1 MATFTLSGLL
11 RRIRGNYATI
21 PNYLEMELRYMDAG
35 ERGPKA
41 PTLGQGTPGYH
52 SHVIY
57 IVMSSITTSII
68 VTPSRRSVERTCD
81 DLAIVVL
88 VAVGLIA
95 SLTFRDYGLGWDD
108 YTHAEYADLLLRMY
122 GSGFKD
128 TGALSFANL
137 YMYGGGFDM
146 AAALLHKVI
155 PLELFETRRLLGA
168 IVGLIG
174 LAVTWRLGRR
184 VGGPLAGL
192 AALLLLALCP
202 TFYGHMFMNPK
213 DAPFAVAMVILTLG
227 LVRLAEEYP
236 QPSPRTILIVGLGAG
251 LSIGS
256 RILGGLGLIYA
267 LVGFVPLLAAEVR
280 NQGAREATR
289 RFIHVAYVLLPSL
302 ILGYL
307 IMGLIW
313 PWSIMEP
320 GNPFGALNYFSHF
333 FEKPWKEMFDGAL
346 VSVPDM
352 PWSYLPTLFA
362 LQLPEVLL
370 GLAIVGAVGALVALT
385 RGDVPARRK
394 TILLIVTL
402 AATLPLATAMAKR
415 PALYNGIRHF
425 IFVIPP
431 MTVLAGTAF
440 AWGMDWL
447 KENRRHWQPAA
458 VAIFAF
464 GLLLP
469 LSEMIRLHPYEYTHF
484 NHIAGT
490 VRGADDLYM
499 LDYWG
504 LALKQASDG
513 LREQLAERQEA
524 APAGRKW
531 KVAVCGPQRP
541 AQVALGPDFT
551 IGWDSHAADFAMTLG
566 EFYCKGLLAP
576 VMVEIKR
583 DDVVFARVYDIRGR
597 SISSLLAIPAP

>member
-1 MATFTLSGLL
+1 
-11 RRIRGNYATI
+11 
-21 PNYLEMELRYMDAG
+21 
-35 ERGPKA
+35 
-41 PTLGQGTPGYH
+41 
-52 SHVIY
+52 
-57 IVMSSITTSII
+57 MSSITTSAID
-68 VTPSRRSVERTCD
+68 TPLRRSVERTCD
-81 DLAIVVL
+81 DLAIFALAV
-88 VAVGLIA
+88 VAVVA

-168 IVGLIG
+168 IVGIIG

-192 AALLLLALCP
+192 ATLLLLALCP

-213 DAPFAVAMVILTLG
+213 DAPFAVAMVILMLG

-236 QPSPRTILIVGLGAG
+236 SPSPRTILIVGLGAG

-256 RILGGLGLIYA
+256 RILGGLALFYA
-267 LVGFVPLLAAEVR
+267 IAGFMPLLLEEFHSH
-280 NQGAREATR
+280 GAREAFS
-289 RFIHVAYVLLPSL
+289 RFVHVIYVLLPGL

-307 IMGLIW
+307 VMGLIW

-320 GNPFGALNYFSHF
+320 GNPFHALTYFSHF
-333 FEKPWKEMFDGAL
+333 FEKPWKEMFDGAI

-362 LQLPEVLL
+362 LQLPEIMLV
-370 GLAIVGAVGALVALT
+370 AMAGAVIGTFALLP
-385 RGDVPARRK
+385 RSEVPARRK
-394 TILLIVTL
+394 TILLMLTL
-402 AATLPLATAMAKR
+402 AATLPLAIAMVKR

-425 IFVIPP
+425 VFVIPP
-431 MTVLAGTAF
+431 MAVLGGVAF
-440 AWGMDWL
+440 AWTMERLRD
-447 KENRRHWQPAA
+447 NRRSWQPVALA
-458 VAIFAF
+458 VFAF

-469 LSEMIRLHPYEYTHF
+469 LSEMIRLHPYQYTHF

-490 VRGADDLYM
+490 VRAADDLYM

-513 LREQLAERQEA
+513 LREEIGERQES
-524 APAGRKW
+524 PPHGRKW

-551 IGWDSHAADFAMTLG
+551 IGWDSNAADFAMTLG
-566 EFYCKGLLAP
+566 EFYCKGLTAP

>member
-1 MATFTLSGLL
+1 
-11 RRIRGNYATI
+11 
-21 PNYLEMELRYMDAG
+21 
-35 ERGPKA
+35 
-41 PTLGQGTPGYH
+41 
-52 SHVIY
+52 
-57 IVMSSITTSII
+57 MSSITTSA
-68 VTPSRRSVERTCD
+68 VDTPSRRSVERTCD
-81 DLAIVVL
+81 DLAVVVL
-88 VAVGLIA
+88 AAVALVAG
-95 SLTFRDYGLGWDD
+95 LTFRDYGLGWDD
-108 YTHAEYADLLLRMY
+108 YTHAEYADLLLRMF

-128 TGALSFANL
+128 THALSFANL

-168 IVGLIG
+168 IVGVIG

-192 AALLLLALCP
+192 AALLLLAVCP

-213 DAPFAVAMVILTLG
+213 DAPFAVAMVILMLG

-256 RILGGLGLIYA
+256 RILGGLALVYA
-267 LVGFVPLLAAEVR
+267 LAGFVPLLVDEIR
-280 NQGAREATR
+280 SHGGREAGR
-289 RFIHVAYVLLPSL
+289 RFLHVLYVLMPGL

-307 IMGLIW
+307 VMGLIW
-313 PWSIMEP
+313 PWSIMEAD
-320 GNPFGALNYFSHF
+320 NPFQALTYFSHF

-370 GLAIVGAVGALVALT
+370 GLSIAGVIGAFVVLP
-385 RGDVPARRK
+385 RNDVTARRK
-394 TILLIVTL
+394 TILLML
-402 AATLPLATAMAKR
+402 AFAATLPLLIAMVKR

-431 MTVLAGTAF
+431 MTALAGTAF
-440 AWGMDWL
+440 AWGLNWL
-447 KENRRHWQPAA
+447 GDNRRSWQPAA
-458 VAIFAF
+458 VALFAF

-469 LSEMIRLHPYEYTHF
+469 LGEMIRLHPYQYTHF

-490 VRGADDLYM
+490 VREADDRFM

-513 LREQLAERQEA
+513 LREEIAERQEA
-524 APAGRKW
+524 PPKGRKW

-566 EFYCKGLLAP
+566 EFYCKGLTAP
-576 VMVEIKR
+576 VLVEIKR

>member
-1 MATFTLSGLL
+1 
-11 RRIRGNYATI
+11 
-21 PNYLEMELRYMDAG
+21 
-35 ERGPKA
+35 
-41 PTLGQGTPGYH
+41 
-52 SHVIY
+52 
-57 IVMSSITTSII
+57 MSSITTSAID
-68 VTPSRRSVERTCD
+68 TPLRRSMERTCD
-81 DLAIVVL
+81 DLAILALAVV
-88 VAVGLIA
+88 GIIA
-95 SLTFRDYGLGWDD
+95 GLTFRDYGLGWDD

-168 IVGLIG
+168 IVGMIG

-184 VGGPLAGL
+184 VGGPVAGL

-213 DAPFAVAMVILTLG
+213 DAPFAVAMVILMLG

-236 QPSPRTILIVGLGAG
+236 QASPRTILIVGLGAG

-256 RILGGLGLIYA
+256 RILGGLALVYA
-267 LVGFVPLLAAEVR
+267 LVGFIPMFVAEV
-280 NQGAREATR
+280 NTQGAREALR
-289 RFIHVAYVLLPSL
+289 RFLHVVTVLVPGLV
-302 ILGYL
+302 LGYL
-307 IMGLIW
+307 VMGLIW
-313 PWSIMEP
+313 PWSIMAP
-320 GNPFGALNYFSHF
+320 DNPFQALTYFSHF

-370 GLAIVGAVGALVALT
+370 GLTIAGVAGALVVLP
-385 RGDVPARRK
+385 RGDVTARRK
-394 TILLIVTL
+394 TILLML
-402 AATLPLATAMAKR
+402 ASAATLPLLIAMVKR

-440 AWGMDWL
+440 AWGINWL
-447 KENRRHWQPAA
+447 GENRRSWQPVA
-458 VAIFAF
+458 VAVFAF
-464 GLLLP
+464 GLMLP
-469 LSEMIRLHPYEYTHF
+469 LAEMIRLHPYQYTHF
-484 NHIAGT
+484 NLIAGS
-490 VRGADDLYM
+490 VRGADDRYM

-513 LREQLAERQEA
+513 LREEIADRQEN
-524 APAGRKW
+524 PPKGRKW

-566 EFYCKGLLAP
+566 EFYCKGLTAP
-576 VMVEIKR
+576 VLVEIKR
-583 DDVVFARVYDIRGR
+583 DGVVFARVYDIRGR
-597 SISSLLAIPAP
+597 SISSLLSIPAP

>member
-1 MATFTLSGLL
+1 
-11 RRIRGNYATI
+11 
-21 PNYLEMELRYMDAG
+21 
-35 ERGPKA
+35 
-41 PTLGQGTPGYH
+41 
-52 SHVIY
+52 
-57 IVMSSITTSII
+57 
-68 VTPSRRSVERTCD
+68 
-81 DLAIVVL
+81 
-88 VAVGLIA
+88 
-95 SLTFRDYGLGWDD
+95 LGWDD

-168 IVGLIG
+168 VVGLIG

-192 AALLLLALCP
+192 TTLLLLALCP

-213 DAPFAVAMVILTLG
+213 DAPFAVAMVILMLG

-236 QPSPRTILIVGLGAG
+236 SPSPRTILIIGLGAG

-256 RILGGLGLIYA
+256 RILGGLALIYA
-267 LVGFVPLLAAEVR
+267 MAGFVPLFLEEIHTHS
-280 NQGAREATR
+280 AREAAH
-289 RFIHVAYVLLPSL
+289 RFAHVVYVLLPGL

-307 IMGLIW
+307 VMGLIW

-320 GNPFGALNYFSHF
+320 GNPFQALTYFSHF

-370 GLAIVGAVGALVALT
+370 GLLFAGVVGTFMSLSRT
-385 RGDVPARRK
+385 DVSARRK
-394 TILLIVTL
+394 SILLMLTL
-402 AATLPLATAMAKR
+402 AATLPLVVAMVKR

-440 AWGMDWL
+440 AWGMNWL
-447 KENRRHWQPAA
+447 KENRRSWQPAA
-458 VAIFAF
+458 LAIFAF

-469 LSEMIRLHPYEYTHF
+469 LGEMIRLHPYQYTHF

-490 VRGADDLYM
+490 VRAADDLYM

-513 LREQLAERQEA
+513 LREELIERQEV
-524 APAGRKW
+524 PARGHKW

-566 EFYCKGLLAP
+566 EFYCKGLTAP

>member
-1 MATFTLSGLL
+1 
-11 RRIRGNYATI
+11 
-21 PNYLEMELRYMDAG
+21 
-35 ERGPKA
+35 
-41 PTLGQGTPGYH
+41 
-52 SHVIY
+52 
-57 IVMSSITTSII
+57 MSSIATSA
-68 VTPSRRSVERTCD
+68 VDTPSRRSAERIFD
-81 DLAIVVL
+81 DLAIMAL
-88 VAVGLIA
+88 AVIGLIA
-95 SLTFRDYGLGWDD
+95 GLTFRDYGLGWDD
-108 YTHAEYADLLLRMY
+108 YTHAEYADLLLRLY

-168 IVGLIG
+168 IVGVIG

-184 VGGPLAGL
+184 VGGPLAEL

-202 TFYGHMFMNPK
+202 IFYGHMFMNPK
-213 DAPFAVAMVILTLG
+213 DAPFAVAMVILMLG

-256 RILGGLGLIYA
+256 RILGGLALVYA
-267 LVGFVPLLAAEVR
+267 LAGFVPLFVQEIR
-280 NQGAREATR
+280 SRGGREAAH
-289 RFIHVAYVLLPSL
+289 RFVHVIYVLMPGLV
-302 ILGYL
+302 LGYL
-307 IMGLIW
+307 VMGLIW

-320 GNPFGALNYFSHF
+320 GNPFRALTYFSHF

-370 GLAIVGAVGALVALT
+370 GLSIAGVVGTLVVLP
-385 RGDVPARRK
+385 RGDISARRK
-394 TILLIVTL
+394 TILLMLML
-402 AATLPLATAMAKR
+402 AATLPLVIAMVKR

-431 MTVLAGTAF
+431 MTVLAGNAF

-447 KENRRHWQPAA
+447 GENRRGWQPAA

-469 LSEMIRLHPYEYTHF
+469 LGEMIRLHPYQYTHF
-484 NHIAGT
+484 NLIAGT
-490 VRGADDLYM
+490 VRGADDRYM

-513 LREQLAERQEA
+513 LREQLSERQEV
-524 APAGRKW
+524 PPKGRKW

-566 EFYCKGLLAP
+566 EFYCKGLTAP

-597 SISSLLAIPAP
+597 SISSLLAIPPP

>member
-1 MATFTLSGLL
+1 
-11 RRIRGNYATI
+11 
-21 PNYLEMELRYMDAG
+21 
-35 ERGPKA
+35 
-41 PTLGQGTPGYH
+41 
-52 SHVIY
+52 
-57 IVMSSITTSII
+57 MSSITTSAID
-68 VTPSRRSVERTCD
+68 TPARRSMERTCD
-81 DLAIVVL
+81 DVAIIVLA
-88 VAVGLIA
+88 AVGLIA

-168 IVGLIG
+168 VVGVIG

-192 AALLLLALCP
+192 ATLLLLVLCP

-213 DAPFAVAMVILTLG
+213 DAPFAVSMVILMLG

-236 QPSPRTILIVGLGAG
+236 APSPRTILIVGLGAG
-251 LSIGS
+251 LSIGC
-256 RILGGLGLIYA
+256 RILGGLA
-267 LVGFVPLLAAEVR
+267 LVYAVAGFIPLFLEEIR
-280 NQGAREATR
+280 THSAREAAH
-289 RFIHVAYVLLPSL
+289 RFAHVARVLLPGL

-307 IMGLIW
+307 VMGLIW

-320 GNPFGALNYFSHF
+320 ANPFHALTYFSHF

-370 GLAIVGAVGALVALT
+370 TLTIAGVVGTFMLLSRT
-385 RGDVPARRK
+385 DVSARRK
-394 TILLIVTL
+394 TILLMLAL
-402 AATLPLATAMAKR
+402 AATLPLVIAMVKR

-431 MTVLAGTAF
+431 MTVLAGVAF
-440 AWGMDWL
+440 AWGMNWL
-447 KENRRHWQPAA
+447 KENRRSWQPAA
-458 VAIFAF
+458 LAIFAF

-469 LSEMIRLHPYEYTHF
+469 LGEMIRLHPYQYTHF

-490 VRGADDLYM
+490 VRSADNLFM

-513 LREQLAERQEA
+513 LRDELVERQEV
-524 APAGRKW
+524 PPRNRKW

-551 IGWDSHAADFAMTLG
+551 IGWDSNAADFAMTLG
-566 EFYCKGLLAP
+566 EFYCKGLTAP

>member
-1 MATFTLSGLL
+1 
-11 RRIRGNYATI
+11 
-21 PNYLEMELRYMDAG
+21 
-35 ERGPKA
+35 
-41 PTLGQGTPGYH
+41 
-52 SHVIY
+52 
-57 IVMSSITTSII
+57 MSSMTTTSIDL
-68 VTPSRRSVERTCD
+68 PLRRSVERTCD
-81 DLAIVVL
+81 DLAMLTLVV
-88 VAVGLIA
+88 VGIIA

-108 YTHAEYADLLLRMY
+108 YTHAEYAELLLRMY

-146 AAALLHKVI
+146 TAALLHKII

-168 IVGLIG
+168 AVGLIG
-174 LAVTWRLGRR
+174 LAVTWRLARR
-184 VGGPLAGL
+184 VGGPIAGL
-192 AALLLLALCP
+192 AALLLLVLCP

-213 DAPFAVAMVILTLG
+213 DAPFAVAMVILMLG
-227 LVRLAEEYP
+227 LVRLADEYP
-236 QPSPRTILIVGLGAG
+236 HPSPRTVLIVGLGVG

-256 RILGGLGLIYA
+256 RILGGLALVYA
-267 LVGFVPLLAAEVR
+267 LIGFAPLLLEEIRAYGR
-280 NQGAREATR
+280 REAAR
-289 RFIHVAYVLLPSL
+289 RLLHLLYLLMPGL

-307 IMGLIW
+307 VMGLIW

-320 GNPFGALNYFSHF
+320 ENPLLALTYFSNF

-370 GLAIVGAVGALVALT
+370 GLCTAGVIGTLVSL
-385 RGDVPARRK
+385 RRPELSARRK
-394 TILLIVTL
+394 TILLMLTA
-402 AATLPLATAMAKR
+402 AATLPLLIAMVKR

-431 MTVLAGTAF
+431 MAVLAGTAF
-440 AWGMDWL
+440 SWGMNWL
-447 KENRRHWQPAA
+447 GENRRSWQPAA
-458 VAIFAF
+458 VAMFAF

-469 LSEMIRLHPYEYTHF
+469 LAEMIRLHPYQYTHF
-484 NHIAGT
+484 NYIAGT
-490 VRGADDLYM
+490 VREADDRYM

-513 LREQLAERQEA
+513 LREELASHHEA
-524 APAGRKW
+524 PPRSRKW

-541 AQVALGPDFT
+541 AQVALGPEFT

-566 EFYCKGLLAP
+566 EFYCKGLTAP
-576 VMVEIKR
+576 VLVEIKR

>member
-1 MATFTLSGLL
+1 
-11 RRIRGNYATI
+11 
-21 PNYLEMELRYMDAG
+21 
-35 ERGPKA
+35 
-41 PTLGQGTPGYH
+41 
-52 SHVIY
+52 
-57 IVMSSITTSII
+57 MSSITTSAID
-68 VTPSRRSVERTCD
+68 TPSRRSVERTCD

-88 VAVGLIA
+88 AAGGLIA

-168 IVGLIG
+168 VVGVIG

-202 TFYGHMFMNPK
+202 TFYEHMFMNPK
-213 DAPFAVAMVILTLG
+213 DAPFAVAMVILMLG
-227 LVRLAEEYP
+227 LVRLAEESP
-236 QPSPRTILIVGLGAG
+236 QPPPRTILIVGLGAG

-256 RILGGLGLIYA
+256 RILGGLALVYA
-267 LVGFVPLLAAEVR
+267 LAGFVSLLLEEIHTHR
-280 NQGAREATR
+280 AREAAH
-289 RFIHVAYVLLPSL
+289 RFLHTVYVLLPGL

-307 IMGLIW
+307 VMGLIW
-313 PWSIMEP
+313 PWSIIQP
-320 GNPFGALNYFSHF
+320 GNPFHALTYFSHF

-352 PWSYLPTLFA
+352 PWSYLPILFA

-370 GLAIVGAVGALVALT
+370 GLSIAGCLGTLVALT

-394 TILLIVTL
+394 TILLIVMR
-402 AATLPLATAMAKR
+402 APTLPLAIAMAKR

-440 AWGMDWL
+440 AWAMNWL
-447 KENRRHWQPAA
+447 KENRRSWQPAA
-458 VAIFAF
+458 VAVFSV

-469 LSEMIRLHPYEYTHF
+469 LGEMIRLHPYQYTHF

-490 VRGADDLYM
+490 VRAADDLYM

-513 LREQLAERQEA
+513 LRDELDERQEA
-524 APAGRKW
+524 PPKGRKW

-566 EFYCKGLLAP
+566 EFYCKGLTAP

-597 SISSLLAIPAP
+597 SIFSLLAIPAP

>member
-1 MATFTLSGLL
+1 MT
-11 RRIRGNYATI
+11 
-21 PNYLEMELRYMDAG
+21 
-35 ERGPKA
+35 
-41 PTLGQGTPGYH
+41 
-52 SHVIY
+52 
-57 IVMSSITTSII
+57 SITTSAID
-68 VTPSRRSVERTCD
+68 TPQRRSVERTCD
-81 DLAIVVL
+81 DLAMLVL
-88 VAVGLIA
+88 AAVAVVAG
-95 SLTFRDYGLGWDD
+95 LTFRDYGLGWDD
-108 YTHAEYADLLLRMY
+108 YTHAEYADLLLRMF

-128 TGALSFANL
+128 TSALSFANL

-146 AAALLHKVI
+146 VAALLHKVI
-155 PLELFETRRLLGA
+155 PLELFETRRLVGA
-168 IVGLIG
+168 IVGVIG
-174 LAVTWRLGRR
+174 LAVTWRLARR

-202 TFYGHMFMNPK
+202 IFYGHMFMNPK
-213 DAPFAVAMVILTLG
+213 DAPFAVAMIILMLG

-251 LSIGS
+251 LSLGC
-256 RILGGLGLIYA
+256 RVLGGLA
-267 LVGFVPLLAAEVR
+267 LVYAMLGFVPLFLEELR
-280 NQGAREATR
+280 TEGLRESVR
-289 RFIHVAYVLLPSL
+289 RFAHVVYVLLPGL
-302 ILGYL
+302 AFGYL
-307 IMGLIW
+307 VMGLIW

-320 GNPFGALNYFSHF
+320 GNPFEALTYFSHF
-333 FEKPWKEMFDGAL
+333 FEKPWKEMFDGAI

-370 GLAIVGAVGALVALT
+370 VLMAGAVFSTFAMLP

-394 TILLIVTL
+394 TILLMLTL
-402 AATLPLATAMAKR
+402 AATLPLAIAMVKR

-425 IFVIPP
+425 VFVIPP
-431 MTVLAGTAF
+431 MAVLGGVAF
-440 AWGMDWL
+440 AWVMERL
-447 KENRRHWQPAA
+447 RANHRTWQPVVLAT
-458 VAIFAF
+458 FCF
-464 GLLLP
+464 GLA
-469 LSEMIRLHPYEYTHF
+469 LSLAEMIRLHPYQYTHF

-490 VRGADDLYM
+490 VRGADDRFM

-513 LREQLAERQEA
+513 LREQLVERQEVP
-524 APAGRKW
+524 PAGRKW

-551 IGWDSHAADFAMTLG
+551 IGWDSNAADFAMTLG
-566 EFYCKGLLAP
+566 EFYCKGLTAP

-597 SISSLLAIPAP
+597 SISSLLSIPAP

>member
-1 MATFTLSGLL
+1 
-11 RRIRGNYATI
+11 
-21 PNYLEMELRYMDAG
+21 
-35 ERGPKA
+35 
-41 PTLGQGTPGYH
+41 
-52 SHVIY
+52 
-57 IVMSSITTSII
+57 MSSITTSG
-68 VTPSRRSVERTCD
+68 VDTPLRRSTERTCD
-81 DLAIVVL
+81 DLALLLLAVIGL
-88 VAVGLIA
+88 VAL
-95 SLTFRDYGLGWDD
+95 LTFRDYGLGWDD

-128 TGALSFANL
+128 TDALSFANL

-146 AAALLHKVI
+146 AAALLHRVI

-168 IVGLIG
+168 VVGIIG
-174 LAVTWRLGRR
+174 MAVSWRLGRR

-192 AALLLLALCP
+192 ATLLLLALCP
-202 TFYGHMFMNPK
+202 TYYGHMFINPK
-213 DAPFAVAMVILTLG
+213 DAPFAVAMVILMLG

-236 QPSPRTILIVGLGAG
+236 GPSPRTVLIVGLGAG

-256 RILGGLGLIYA
+256 RILGGLA
-267 LVGFVPLLAAEVR
+267 LVYAIVGFLPLFTAELR
-280 NQGAREATR
+280 SHPAREAVR
-289 RFIHVAYVLLPSL
+289 RLAHVLQALLPGL

-307 IMGLIW
+307 VMGLIW
-313 PWSIMEP
+313 PWSIIKP
-320 GNPFGALNYFSHF
+320 GNPFQALGYFSHF

-362 LQLPEVLL
+362 LQLPEILLVLSIA
-370 GLAIVGAVGALVALT
+370 GVCGTLVALS
-385 RGDVPARRK
+385 RSDVGPRRK
-394 TILLIVTL
+394 TIFLMLTL
-402 AATLPLATAMAKR
+402 AAMLPLVIAMVKH
-415 PALYNGIRHF
+415 PAFYNGIRHF
-425 IFVIPP
+425 VFVIPP
-431 MTVLAGTAF
+431 MTVLAGNAF
-440 AWGMDWL
+440 GVIVSRL
-447 KENRRHWQPAA
+447 GETRRSWQPAA
-458 VAIFAF
+458 VAIFLF
-464 GLLLP
+464 GLSLP
-469 LSEMIRLHPYEYTHF
+469 LGEMIRLHPYQYTHF

-490 VRGADDLYM
+490 VRGADDRYM

-513 LREQLAERQEA
+513 LRQQLAERQEA
-524 APAGRKW
+524 PPSDRKW

-566 EFYCKGLLAP
+566 EFYCKGLSAP
-576 VMVEIKR
+576 VMLEIKR

>member
-1 MATFTLSGLL
+1 
-11 RRIRGNYATI
+11 
-21 PNYLEMELRYMDAG
+21 
-35 ERGPKA
+35 
-41 PTLGQGTPGYH
+41 
-52 SHVIY
+52 
-57 IVMSSITTSII
+57 MSAITTSALE
-68 VTPSRRSVERTCD
+68 TPSRRSIERTCD
-81 DLAIVVL
+81 DAAILVLAVVGL
-88 VAVGLIA
+88 VAA
-95 SLTFRDYGLGWDD
+95 CTFRDYGLGWDD

-128 TGALSFANL
+128 TGALTFANL

-168 IVGLIG
+168 IVGIIG

-192 AALLLLALCP
+192 VALLLLALCP

-213 DAPFAVAMVILTLG
+213 DAPFAVAMVILMLG

-236 QPSPRTILIVGLGAG
+236 HPSPRTVLIIGLGAG
-251 LSIGS
+251 LSMGS
-256 RILGGLGLIYA
+256 RILGGFALLYA
-267 LVGFVPLLAAEVR
+267 LVGFVPMLIEEIR
-280 NQGAREATR
+280 THGAREAAR
-289 RFIHVAYVLLPSL
+289 RFAQMSYSLLPGL

-313 PWSIMEP
+313 PWSIIEP
-320 GNPFGALNYFSHF
+320 GHPFEAATYFSSF
-333 FEKPWKEMFDGAL
+333 FEKPWKEMFDGAI

-370 GLAIVGAVGALVALT
+370 ALTIAGVVATGLALP
-385 RGDVPARRK
+385 RSDVPARRK
-394 TILLIVTL
+394 TILLMLTL
-402 AATLPLATAMAKR
+402 AAVLPIAIAMVKR

-431 MTVLAGTAF
+431 MTVLAGLAF
-440 AWGMDWL
+440 ARGMNWL
-447 KENRRHWQPAA
+447 KENRRSWQPAA
-458 VAIFAF
+458 LAVFSF

-469 LSEMIRLHPYEYTHF
+469 LGEMIRLHPYQYTHF

-490 VRGADDLYM
+490 VRGADDRYM

-504 LALKQASDG
+504 LAFKQASES
-513 LREQLAERQEA
+513 LREQLDGKHET
-524 APAGRKW
+524 PLPGHKW
-531 KVAVCGPQRP
+531 NVAVCGPHRP
-541 AQVALGPDFT
+541 AQVALGPDFS

-566 EFYCKGLLAP
+566 EFYCKGLISAP
-576 VMVEIKR
+576 IMVEIKR
-583 DDVVFARVYDIRGR
+583 DDVVYARVYDIRGR
-597 SISSLLAIPAP
+597 SISSLLTMPPP

>member
-1 MATFTLSGLL
+1 
-11 RRIRGNYATI
+11 
-21 PNYLEMELRYMDAG
+21 
-35 ERGPKA
+35 
-41 PTLGQGTPGYH
+41 
-52 SHVIY
+52 
-57 IVMSSITTSII
+57 MSSITTSVID
-68 VTPSRRSVERTCD
+68 TPTRRSMDRTCD
-81 DLAIVVL
+81 DLAVFVL
-88 VAVGLIA
+88 AAVGLIA
-95 SLTFRDYGLGWDD
+95 GLTFRDYGLGWDD

-122 GSGFKD
+122 GSGFRD

-168 IVGLIG
+168 AVGVIG

-184 VGGPLAGL
+184 VGGPVAGL
-192 AALLLLALCP
+192 AALLLLVLCP

-213 DAPFAVAMVILTLG
+213 DAPFAVAMIILIMG

-236 QPSPRTILIVGLGAG
+236 SPTPRTILMVGIGAG

-256 RILGGLGLIYA
+256 RVLGGLALIYA
-267 LVGFVPLLAAEVR
+267 LLGFLPLFLAEVR
-280 NQGAREATR
+280 TQGTR
-289 RFIHVAYVLLPSL
+289 DALRRLVHVCYVLLPGL
-302 ILGYL
+302 VLGYL

-313 PWSIMEP
+313 PWSIIEP
-320 GNPFGALNYFSHF
+320 GNPFHAVTYFSHF

-370 GLAIVGAVGALVALT
+370 ALFIAGVAGTLLALP
-385 RGDVPARRK
+385 RHEVPARRK
-394 TILLIVTL
+394 TIFLMLTL
-402 AATLPLATAMAKR
+402 ASTLPIAIAIVKR

-431 MTVLAGTAF
+431 MAVLAGITF
-440 AWGMDWL
+440 AKGTNWL
-447 KENRRHWQPAA
+447 KDNRVSWQPAA
-458 VAIFAF
+458 LAAFLF
-464 GLLLP
+464 GLTLP
-469 LSEMIRLHPYEYTHF
+469 LAEMIRLHPYQYTHF

-490 VRGADDLYM
+490 VRAADDRFM

-504 LALKQASDG
+504 LAFKQASDS
-513 LREQLAERQEA
+513 LHEQLAERQEF
-524 APAGRKW
+524 PPHGRKW

-566 EFYCKGLLAP
+566 EFYCKGLTAP
-576 VMVEIKR
+576 LMVEVKR

-597 SISSLLAIPAP
+597 SISSLLSIPAP

>member
-1 MATFTLSGLL
+1 
-11 RRIRGNYATI
+11 
-21 PNYLEMELRYMDAG
+21 
-35 ERGPKA
+35 
-41 PTLGQGTPGYH
+41 
-52 SHVIY
+52 
-57 IVMSSITTSII
+57 MSSITTTAID
-68 VTPSRRSVERTCD
+68 TPLRRSVERTCD
-81 DLAIVVL
+81 DLAILALVV
-88 VAVGLIA
+88 VGIIA
-95 SLTFRDYGLGWDD
+95 GLTFRDYGLGWDD

-168 IVGLIG
+168 IVGVIG

-184 VGGPLAGL
+184 VGGPVAGL
-192 AALLLLALCP
+192 ATLLLLALCP

-213 DAPFAVAMVILTLG
+213 DAPFAVAMVILMLG

-236 QPSPRTILIVGLGAG
+236 QASPQTILIVGLGAG

-256 RILGGLGLIYA
+256 RILGGLALVYA
-267 LVGFVPLLAAEVR
+267 LVGFIPIFAAEVR
-280 NQGAREATR
+280 TQGVREALR
-289 RFIHVAYVLLPSL
+289 RFLHAVYVLVPGL
-302 ILGYL
+302 IVGYL
-307 IMGLIW
+307 VMGLIW

-320 GNPFGALNYFSHF
+320 GNPFQALTYFSHF

-370 GLAIVGAVGALVALT
+370 GLTIAGVAGTLVVLP
-385 RGDVPARRK
+385 RGDVTARRK
-394 TILLIVTL
+394 TILLML
-402 AATLPLATAMAKR
+402 ASAATLPLLIAMVKR

-440 AWGMDWL
+440 AWGMNRL
-447 KENRRHWQPAA
+447 GENRRSWQPVA
-458 VAIFAF
+458 VAVFAF
-464 GLLLP
+464 GLMLP
-469 LSEMIRLHPYEYTHF
+469 LAEMIRLHPYQYTHF
-484 NHIAGT
+484 NLIAGT
-490 VRGADDLYM
+490 VRGADDRYM

-513 LREQLAERQEA
+513 LREEIAERQES
-524 APAGRKW
+524 PPQGRKW

-566 EFYCKGLLAP
+566 EFYCKGLTAP
-576 VMVEIKR
+576 VLVEIKR
-583 DDVVFARVYDIRGR
+583 DGVVFARVYDIRGR

>member
-1 MATFTLSGLL
+1 
-11 RRIRGNYATI
+11 
-21 PNYLEMELRYMDAG
+21 
-35 ERGPKA
+35 
-41 PTLGQGTPGYH
+41 
-52 SHVIY
+52 
-57 IVMSSITTSII
+57 MSSITTSAIE
-68 VTPSRRSVERTCD
+68 TPARRSVERTCEE
-81 DLAIVVL
+81 LAIIVLGAVAL
-88 VAVGLIA
+88 VAG
-95 SLTFRDYGLGWDD
+95 LTFRDYGLGWDD

-122 GSGFKD
+122 GSGFRD

-168 IVGLIG
+168 VVGVIG

-192 AALLLLALCP
+192 ATLLLLALCP

-213 DAPFAVAMVILTLG
+213 DAPFAVAMVILILG

-236 QPSPRTILIVGLGAG
+236 QPSPRTILIVGFGAG
-251 LSIGS
+251 LSIGC
-256 RILGGLGLIYA
+256 RVLGGLA
-267 LVGFVPLLAAEVR
+267 LVYAVAGFVPLLLEEYHT
-280 NQGAREATR
+280 QGAREAAH
-289 RFIHVAYVLLPSL
+289 RFAHVVYVLLPGL
-302 ILGYL
+302 AFGYL
-307 IMGLIW
+307 VMGLIW

-320 GNPFGALNYFSHF
+320 GHPFEALTYFSHI

-370 GLAIVGAVGALVALT
+370 ALLVAGVIGTLMSLS
-385 RGDVPARRK
+385 RPDVPGRRK
-394 TILLIVTL
+394 TVLLMLTL
-402 AATLPLATAMAKR
+402 AATLPLLIAMVKR

-431 MTVLAGTAF
+431 MTVLAGLAF
-440 AWGMDWL
+440 ARGMDRL
-447 KENRRHWQPAA
+447 RENRRSWQPVALA
-458 VAIFAF
+458 VFAF

-469 LSEMIRLHPYEYTHF
+469 LGEMIRLHPYQYTHF

-490 VRGADDLYM
+490 VRAADDLFM

-513 LREQLAERQEA
+513 LREELTERQEA
-524 APAGRKW
+524 PPHGRKW

-551 IGWDSHAADFAMTLG
+551 IGWDSHSADFAMTLG
-566 EFYCKGLLAP
+566 EFYCKGLTAP
-576 VMVEIKR
+576 VLVEIKR

-597 SISSLLAIPAP
+597 SISSLLSIPAP

>member
-1 MATFTLSGLL
+1 
-11 RRIRGNYATI
+11 
-21 PNYLEMELRYMDAG
+21 
-35 ERGPKA
+35 
-41 PTLGQGTPGYH
+41 
-52 SHVIY
+52 
-57 IVMSSITTSII
+57 MSSITTSAID
-68 VTPSRRSVERTCD
+68 TPARRSVEKTCD

-88 VAVGLIA
+88 GAVALIA
-95 SLTFRDYGLGWDD
+95 GLTFRDYGLGWDD

-146 AAALLHKVI
+146 AAALLHKII

-168 IVGLIG
+168 IVGVIG

-192 AALLLLALCP
+192 ASLLLLALCP

-213 DAPFAVAMVILTLG
+213 DAPFAVAMVILLMG

-251 LSIGS
+251 LSIGC
-256 RILGGLGLIYA
+256 RILGGLA
-267 LVGFVPLLAAEVR
+267 LVYAVLGFLPLWIEEFRA
-280 NQGAREATR
+280 QGPREATH
-289 RFIHVAYVLLPSL
+289 RFAHVVYVLLPGL
-302 ILGYL
+302 VFGYL
-307 IMGLIW
+307 VMGLIW
-313 PWSIMEP
+313 PWSIMEA
-320 GNPFGALNYFSHF
+320 GHPFEALTYFSHF

-370 GLAIVGAVGALVALT
+370 ALLIGGVAGTLMT
-385 RGDVPARRK
+385 LSRANVPGRRK
-394 TILLIVTL
+394 TILLMLML
-402 AATLPLATAMAKR
+402 AATLPLVIAMVKR

-431 MTVLAGTAF
+431 MTVLAGAAF
-440 AWGMDWL
+440 ARGMDWL
-447 KENRRHWQPAA
+447 GENRRSWQPAA
-458 VAIFAF
+458 LALFAF

-469 LSEMIRLHPYEYTHF
+469 LGEMIRLHPYQYTHF

-490 VRGADDLYM
+490 VRSADNYFM

-504 LALKQASDG
+504 LALKQASDE
-513 LREQLAERQEA
+513 LREQLTERQEV
-524 APAGRKW
+524 PPNNRKW

-566 EFYCKGLLAP
+566 EFYCKGLTAP

>member
-1 MATFTLSGLL
+1 
-11 RRIRGNYATI
+11 
-21 PNYLEMELRYMDAG
+21 
-35 ERGPKA
+35 
-41 PTLGQGTPGYH
+41 
-52 SHVIY
+52 
-57 IVMSSITTSII
+57 MSSITTSAIDL
-68 VTPSRRSVERTCD
+68 PARRSVERTCD
-81 DLAIVVL
+81 DLSIIVLGV
-88 VAVGLIA
+88 VALIA

-168 IVGLIG
+168 VVGVIG
-174 LAVTWRLGRR
+174 LAVTWRLARR

-213 DAPFAVAMVILTLG
+213 DAPFAVAMAILMLG

-236 QPSPRTILIVGLGAG
+236 SPSPRTILIVGLGAG
-251 LSIGS
+251 LSIGC
-256 RILGGLGLIYA
+256 RILGGLALVYA
-267 LVGFVPLLAAEVR
+267 LAGFMPLFLEEIHTHS
-280 NQGAREATR
+280 AREAAQ
-289 RFIHVAYVLLPSL
+289 RFVHVAYVLMPGLV
-302 ILGYL
+302 LGYL
-307 IMGLIW
+307 VMGLIW

-320 GNPFGALNYFSHF
+320 ANPFHALTYFSHF

-370 GLAIVGAVGALVALT
+370 ALCIAGVVGAFMSLSRA
-385 RGDVPARRK
+385 DVSARRK
-394 TILLIVTL
+394 TIFLMLTL
-402 AATLPLATAMAKR
+402 AATLPLVIAMVKR

-440 AWGMDWL
+440 AWGMNWL
-447 KENRRHWQPAA
+447 KENRRSWQPAA
-458 VAIFAF
+458 LAIFAF

-469 LSEMIRLHPYEYTHF
+469 LGEMIRLHPYQYTHF

-490 VRGADDLYM
+490 VRGADDLFM

-513 LREQLAERQEA
+513 LRDELVERQEV
-524 APAGRKW
+524 PPRGGKW

-551 IGWDSHAADFAMTLG
+551 IGWDSQTADFAMTLG
-566 EFYCKGLLAP
+566 EFYCKGLTAP
-576 VMVEIKR
+576 VIVEVKR

>member
-1 MATFTLSGLL
+1 
-11 RRIRGNYATI
+11 
-21 PNYLEMELRYMDAG
+21 
-35 ERGPKA
+35 
-41 PTLGQGTPGYH
+41 
-52 SHVIY
+52 
-57 IVMSSITTSII
+57 MSSITTSSID
-68 VTPSRRSVERTCD
+68 TPVRRSVARTCD
-81 DLAIVVL
+81 DLAIMTL
-88 VAVGLIA
+88 AAVGLIA
-95 SLTFRDYGLGWDD
+95 SFTFRDYGLGWDD

-128 TGALSFANL
+128 TAALSFANL

-146 AAALLHKVI
+146 AAALLHKII

-168 IVGLIG
+168 VVGFIG

-192 AALLLLALCP
+192 ASLLLLALCP

-213 DAPFAVAMVILTLG
+213 DAPFAVAMVILMLG

-236 QPSPRTILIVGLGAG
+236 SPSPRTILIVGLGAG

-256 RILGGLGLIYA
+256 RILGGLALIYA
-267 LVGFVPLLAAEVR
+267 VAGFLPLFFEEIHTH
-280 NQGAREATR
+280 NAREAAH
-289 RFIHVAYVLLPSL
+289 RFAHMVYVLLPGL

-307 IMGLIW
+307 VMGLIW

-320 GNPFGALNYFSHF
+320 GNPFQALTYFSHF

-362 LQLPEVLL
+362 LQLPEILL
-370 GLAIVGAVGALVALT
+370 GLTLAGIVGTFMSLSRA
-385 RGDVPARRK
+385 DVTARRK
-394 TILLIVTL
+394 TILLMLTL
-402 AATLPLATAMAKR
+402 AATLPLVVAMVKR

-431 MTVLAGTAF
+431 MTVLAGVAF
-440 AWGMDWL
+440 AWLMDWL
-447 KENRRHWQPAA
+447 RERHRNWQPAV
-458 VAIFAF
+458 VAAFAF
-464 GLLLP
+464 GLMLP
-469 LSEMIRLHPYEYTHF
+469 LGEMIRLHPYQYTHF

-490 VRGADDLYM
+490 VRGADDLFM

-504 LALKQASDG
+504 LAFKQASDG
-513 LREQLAERQEA
+513 LREELVERQEV
-524 APAGRKW
+524 APRGRKW

-551 IGWDSHAADFAMTLG
+551 IGWDSNAADFAMTLG
-566 EFYCKGLLAP
+566 EFYCKGLTAP

-597 SISSLLAIPAP
+597 SISGLLAIPAP

>member
-1 MATFTLSGLL
+1 
-11 RRIRGNYATI
+11 
-21 PNYLEMELRYMDAG
+21 
-35 ERGPKA
+35 
-41 PTLGQGTPGYH
+41 
-52 SHVIY
+52 
-57 IVMSSITTSII
+57 MSSITTSAID
-68 VTPSRRSVERTCD
+68 TPVRRSVERTCD
-81 DLAIVVL
+81 ELAL
-88 VAVGLIA
+88 VALGAVAVIA
-95 SLTFRDYGLGWDD
+95 AFTFHDYGLGWDD

-155 PLELFETRRLLGA
+155 PLELFETRRLVGA
-168 IVGLIG
+168 IVGVIG

-192 AALLLLALCP
+192 VALLLLALCP
-202 TFYGHMFMNPK
+202 TYYGHMFMNPK
-213 DAPFAVAMVILTLG
+213 DAPFAVAMVILMMG

-236 QPSPRTILIVGLGAG
+236 QPSPRTVLIVGVGAG

-256 RILGGLGLIYA
+256 RILGGLALVYA
-267 LVGFVPLLAAEVR
+267 LIGFIPLLVQEVR
-280 NQGAREATR
+280 SEGAREALR
-289 RFIHVAYVLLPSL
+289 RFVHVVVVLLPGL
-302 ILGYL
+302 ALGYL

-313 PWSIMEP
+313 PWSIIEV
-320 GNPFGALNYFSHF
+320 GNPFHALTYFSHF

-362 LQLPEVLL
+362 LQMPEVLL
-370 GLAIVGAVGALVALT
+370 ALSIAGVIGTFVVLP
-385 RGDVPARRK
+385 RGDVTARRK
-394 TILLIVTL
+394 TILLMLTL
-402 AATLPLATAMAKR
+402 AATLPIVIAMVKR

-431 MTVLAGTAF
+431 MAILGGVAF
-440 AWGMDWL
+440 EWL
-447 KENRRHWQPAA
+447 MHRLKDSRRSWQPAA
-458 VAIFAF
+458 LAVLIF

-469 LSEMIRLHPYEYTHF
+469 LAEMIRLHPYQYTHF

-490 VRGADDLYM
+490 VRAADDRFM

-504 LALKQASDG
+504 LAFKQASDE
-513 LREQLAERQEA
+513 LREQLEEKEEA
-524 APAGRKW
+524 PPRGRKW

-566 EFYCKGLLAP
+566 EFYCKGLTAP

-597 SISSLLAIPAP
+597 SISSLLSIPAP

>member
-1 MATFTLSGLL
+1 
-11 RRIRGNYATI
+11 
-21 PNYLEMELRYMDAG
+21 
-35 ERGPKA
+35 
-41 PTLGQGTPGYH
+41 
-52 SHVIY
+52 
-57 IVMSSITTSII
+57 MSSITTSALD
-68 VTPSRRSVERTCD
+68 TPARRSVERTCD
-81 DLAIVVL
+81 DLSIFVL
-88 VAVGLIA
+88 AAVAVIA
-95 SLTFRDYGLGWDD
+95 GLTFRDYGLGWDD

-128 TGALSFANL
+128 TAALSFANL

-146 AAALLHKVI
+146 VAALLHKII

-174 LAVTWRLGRR
+174 LGVTWRLARR
-184 VGGPLAGL
+184 IGGAVAGL

-202 TFYGHMFMNPK
+202 IFYGHMFMNPK
-213 DAPFAVAMVILTLG
+213 DAPFAVAMMVLMMG
-227 LVRLAEEYP
+227 LVRLAEDYP
-236 QPSPRTILIVGLGAG
+236 HPSPRSILILGLGAG

-256 RILGGLGLIYA
+256 RILGGLA
-267 LVGFVPLLAAEVR
+267 LVYAIAGFMPLFIDEFR
-280 NQGAREATR
+280 TQGPREAAR
-289 RFIHVAYVLLPSL
+289 RFVHVLYVLIPGL

-307 IMGLIW
+307 VMGLIW
-313 PWSIMEP
+313 PWSIIEP
-320 GNPFGALNYFSHF
+320 ANPFRALTYFSHF

-362 LQLPEVLL
+362 LQLPEVMI
-370 GLAIVGAVGALVALT
+370 GLFIAGAVASVMSLS
-385 RGDVPARRK
+385 RKDVTARQK
-394 TILLIVTL
+394 SILLMLTL
-402 AATLPLATAMAKR
+402 AATLPILIAIVKR

-425 IFVIPP
+425 VFVIPP
-431 MTVLAGTAF
+431 MAVLGGLAF
-440 AWGMDWL
+440 SWLLDWL
-447 KENRRHWQPAA
+447 GDDNRRSWQPVA
-458 VAIFAF
+458 VTVFCL

-469 LSEMIRLHPYEYTHF
+469 LAEMIRLHPYQYTHF
-484 NHIAGT
+484 NYIAGT
-490 VRGADDLYM
+490 VRGADTRFM

-513 LREQLAERQEA
+513 LKDQLDQRQEV
-524 APAGRKW
+524 PPEGRKW

-566 EFYCKGLLAP
+566 EFYCKGLTAP

-583 DDVVFARVYDIRGR
+583 DDVVYARVYDIRGK
-597 SISSLLAIPAP
+597 SISSLLSIPAP

>member
-1 MATFTLSGLL
+1 
-11 RRIRGNYATI
+11 
-21 PNYLEMELRYMDAG
+21 
-35 ERGPKA
+35 
-41 PTLGQGTPGYH
+41 
-52 SHVIY
+52 
-57 IVMSSITTSII
+57 MSSITTSGIDL
-68 VTPSRRSVERTCD
+68 PLRRSVERTCD
-81 DLAIVVL
+81 DLAILVL
-88 VAVGLIA
+88 ATVGLIA

-146 AAALLHKVI
+146 VAALLHKII
-155 PLELFETRRLLGA
+155 PLELIETRRLLGA
-168 IVGLIG
+168 VVGLIG

-192 AALLLLALCP
+192 ATLLLLALCP

-213 DAPFAVAMVILTLG
+213 DAPFAVSMVILMLG
-227 LVRLAEEYP
+227 LVRLVEEYP
-236 QPSPRTILIVGLGAG
+236 SPSPRTILIIGLGAG

-256 RILGGLGLIYA
+256 RILGGLALIYA
-267 LVGFVPLLAAEVR
+267 LIGFLPLLLDEVR
-280 NQGAREATR
+280 SHGARKAAH
-289 RFIHVAYVLLPSL
+289 RFLHVLYVLVPGLA
-302 ILGYL
+302 LGYL
-307 IMGLIW
+307 VMGLIW
-313 PWSIMEP
+313 PWSILEP
-320 GNPFGALNYFSHF
+320 GNPFHALTYFSAF

-370 GLAIVGAVGALVALT
+370 GLCTAGVVITLASLPRDQMT
-385 RGDVPARRK
+385 PRRK
-394 TILLIVTL
+394 SILLMLTL
-402 AATLPLATAMAKR
+402 AATLPLVIAMVKR

-431 MTVLAGTAF
+431 MTVLGGVAF
-440 AWGMDWL
+440 GWLMDWL
-447 KENRRHWQPAA
+447 RVNHRGAQAA
-458 VAIFAF
+458 AMAVFSF
-464 GLLLP
+464 GLMLP
-469 LSEMIRLHPYEYTHF
+469 LAEMIRLHPYQYTHF
-484 NHIAGT
+484 NYIAGT
-490 VRGADDLYM
+490 VRAADSLYM

-504 LALKQASDG
+504 LALKQASDA
-513 LREQLAERQEA
+513 LRDEIVERQES
-524 APAGRKW
+524 PPHGRKW

-566 EFYCKGLLAP
+566 EFYCKGLTAP
-576 VMVEIKR
+576 VIAEIKR

>member
-1 MATFTLSGLL
+1 
-11 RRIRGNYATI
+11 
-21 PNYLEMELRYMDAG
+21 
-35 ERGPKA
+35 
-41 PTLGQGTPGYH
+41 
-52 SHVIY
+52 
-57 IVMSSITTSII
+57 MSSITTSALEA
-68 VTPSRRSVERTCD
+68 PARRSVEKTCD
-81 DLAIVVL
+81 DLAVL
-88 VAVGLIA
+88 VLGVVAVVAG
-95 SLTFRDYGLGWDD
+95 LTFRDYGLGWDD

-146 AAALLHKVI
+146 AAALLHKII

-168 IVGLIG
+168 IVGVIG
-174 LAVTWRLGRR
+174 LAVTWRLARR

-213 DAPFAVAMVILTLG
+213 DAPFAVAMVVLIMG
-227 LVRLAEEYP
+227 LVRLIEEYP
-236 QPSPRTILIVGLGAG
+236 APSPRTILIVGLGAG
-251 LSIGS
+251 LSIGC
-256 RILGGLGLIYA
+256 RVLGGLALIYA
-267 LVGFVPLLAAEVR
+267 VVGFVPLLIEEFR
-280 NQGAREATR
+280 KQGPREATH
-289 RFIHVAYVLLPSL
+289 RFAHVVYVLLPGL
-302 ILGYL
+302 VLGYL
-307 IMGLIW
+307 VMGLIW

-320 GNPFGALNYFSHF
+320 GHPLEAVTYFSHF

-370 GLAIVGAVGALVALT
+370 VLLAAAVVITLMSLS
-385 RGDVPARRK
+385 RYDVTAKRK
-394 TILLIVTL
+394 SIMLMLTL
-402 AATLPLATAMAKR
+402 AATLPLVIAMVKR

-431 MTVLAGTAF
+431 MTVLAGVAF
-440 AWGMDWL
+440 ARGMDWIG
-447 KENRRHWQPAA
+447 ENRRAWQPAA
-458 VAIFAF
+458 LAVFAF

-469 LSEMIRLHPYEYTHF
+469 LSEMIRLHPYQYTHF

-490 VRGADDLYM
+490 VRTADNFFM

-513 LREQLAERQEA
+513 LREQLAERQEV
-524 APAGRKW
+524 PPQNRKW

-551 IGWDSHAADFAMTLG
+551 IGWDSNAADFAMTLG
-566 EFYCKGLLAP
+566 EFYCKGLAAP

>member
-1 MATFTLSGLL
+1 
-11 RRIRGNYATI
+11 
-21 PNYLEMELRYMDAG
+21 
-35 ERGPKA
+35 
-41 PTLGQGTPGYH
+41 
-52 SHVIY
+52 
-57 IVMSSITTSII
+57 MSAITTSALD
-68 VTPSRRSVERTCD
+68 TPARRSVERTCD
-81 DLAIVVL
+81 DLAMLMLAVV
-88 VAVGLIA
+88 ALIA

-168 IVGLIG
+168 VVGVIG
-174 LAVTWRLGRR
+174 LAVTWRLSRR

-192 AALLLLALCP
+192 ATLLLLVLCP

-213 DAPFAVAMVILTLG
+213 DAPFAVAMVILLLG
-227 LVRLAEEYP
+227 LVRLAGEYP
-236 QPSPRTILIVGLGAG
+236 APSPRTILIVGFGAG
-251 LSIGS
+251 LSIGC
-256 RILGGLGLIYA
+256 RILGGLALVYA
-267 LVGFVPLLAAEVR
+267 VVGFVPLLIEEAR
-280 NQGAREATR
+280 TQGMREAAH
-289 RFIHVAYVLLPSL
+289 RFAHVVYVLLPGL
-302 ILGYL
+302 VFGYL
-307 IMGLIW
+307 VMGLIW

-320 GNPFGALNYFSHF
+320 GHPFEALTYFSHF

-370 GLAIVGAVGALVALT
+370 TLLFAGIVATFVMLS
-385 RGDVPARRK
+385 RNEVPARRK
-394 TILLIVTL
+394 TILLMLTL
-402 AATLPLATAMAKR
+402 AATLPLLIAMVKR

-425 IFVIPP
+425 VFVIPP
-431 MTVLAGTAF
+431 MTVLAGVAF
-440 AWGMDWL
+440 AWTMDWL
-447 KENRRHWQPAA
+447 KENHRRWQPAA
-458 VAIFAF
+458 LALFTF

-469 LSEMIRLHPYEYTHF
+469 LCEMVRLHPYEYTHF

-490 VRGADDLYM
+490 VRTADSLFM

-513 LREQLAERQEA
+513 LREELTERQEA
-524 APAGRKW
+524 PPQGRKW

-551 IGWDSHAADFAMTLG
+551 IGWDSNAADFAMTLG
-566 EFYCKGLLAP
+566 EFYCKGLTAP
-576 VMVEIKR
+576 VLVEIKR

-597 SISSLLAIPAP
+597 AISTLLSIPAP